1 MHTVNANIVMTMR
14 LGDDNDVCLINR
26 NSCIALANMQLSIWN
41 QKKWTFVRVA
51 KRAQEWKFR
60 NSDD

>member
-26 NSCIALANMQLSIWN
+26 NSCIALANMQLSI
-41 QKKWTFVRVA
+41 
-51 KRAQEWKFR
+51 
-60 NSDD
+60 